1 MCLLQIEVS
10 RCECGALGP
19 HVKHVYVL
27 ILEAHLLLWFLRES
41 QRGDPGAGVASGWE
55 GLAVT
60 LAEQNRPLAPW
71 GCPEAFPVGA
81 CGCGSCSTLALTCS
95 SSAPPV
101 HFVVC
106 HQHQEGGV
114 NDFRQEG
121 ILSEI

>member
-10 RCECGALGP
+10 RCECRALGP

-71 GCPEAFPVGA
+71 AAQRPSQLAPVGVGA
-81 CGCGSCSTLALTCS
+81 AAHWLSLAPAQLRLC
-95 SSAPPV
+95 
-101 HFVVC
+101 
-106 HQHQEGGV
+106 
-114 NDFRQEG
+114 
-121 ILSEI
+121 ILLCVINTRKVE